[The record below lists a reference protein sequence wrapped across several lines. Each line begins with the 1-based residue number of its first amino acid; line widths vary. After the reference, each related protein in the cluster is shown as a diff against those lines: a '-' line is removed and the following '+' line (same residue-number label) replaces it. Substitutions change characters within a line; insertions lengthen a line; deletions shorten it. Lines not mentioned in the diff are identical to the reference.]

1 MYAYFTCLISSLFSI
16 HSKRNFSY
24 MKLFYVLS
32 LMQTSYTMKICEYN
46 IWKWKKNHFWIYYI
60 SFIKDQQKLQSVN
73 TTVAND
79 GIQSKVLRDKL
90 AELEREIEKFRAE
103 NVNLDKLRKER
114 EDVSMDF
121 WLKNYKH
128 ILFWCVFLLSF
139 ELIVTRT
146 SESFL

>member
-1 MYAYFTCLISSLFSI
+1 
-16 HSKRNFSY
+16 
-24 MKLFYVLS
+24 MK
-32 LMQTSYTMKICEYN
+32 
-46 IWKWKKNHFWIYYI
+46 KKNHFWIYYI

>member
-1 MYAYFTCLISSLFSI
+1 
-16 HSKRNFSY
+16 
-24 MKLFYVLS
+24 MK
-32 LMQTSYTMKICEYN
+32 K
-46 IWKWKKNHFWIYYI
+46 KKNFWINYI

-103 NVNLDKLRKER
+103 NMNLDKLRKER
-114 EDVSMDF
+114 EEVSMDF
-121 WLKNYKH
+121 LLKNCKH
-128 ILFWCVFLLSF
+128 ILFWCGFFLSF